1 MFPGQPYPATDPCFI
16 IQNLGI
22 HGLDIARTLFG
33 EDERLSAGTARI
45 NPAIFRD
52 DLGAILMDHAGGVI
66 WVMDCSCATRR
77 EENFPRSLIEIDG
90 TQGTLRL
97 EAGYRLMRAGSS
109 TSLPRP
115 NGPGATF

>member
-1 MFPGQPYPATDPCFI
+1 MFPGKPYPATDPRFI

-22 HGLDIARTLFG
+22 HVLDIARTLFG
-33 EDERLSAGTARI
+33 EDERLPARTARI
-45 NPAIFRD
+45 NPANYRD
-52 DLGAILMDHAGGVI
+52 DVMAILMDNAGGVT
-66 WVMDCSCATRR
+66 WVMGCSCATRR

-115 NGPGATF
+115 NGPGAAS